1 MLNFGPFAF
10 FLVYMND
17 IVTDIGSNIRLF
29 ANDTS
34 LYIIEDNPLV
44 AAETLNAD
52 LEKISRWAATWLM
65 IFNPNKSVALLV
77 SHKVSHLL
85 HPPLLVENTPINEV
99 EVHKHIGLYLSN
111 DCSWHQRINYIK
123 EKGCVVSVRQIKLIL
138 LKLLSPPSDI

>member
-1 MLNFGPFAF
+1 MACVPQCSILCPLL

-34 LYIIEDNPLV
+34 LYIIVNNPLV

-65 IFNPNKSVALLV
+65 IFNPNKNVALLV

-85 HPPLLVENTPINEV
+85 HPPLFVENTPINEV
-99 EVHKHIGLYLSN
+99 EVHKHLSLHLSN
-111 DCSWHQRINYIK
+111 AVVGINT
-123 EKGCVVSVRQIKLIL
+123 
-138 LKLLSPPSDI
+138 